1 MFAATWFGHLRPQA
15 TRETTRRVPF
25 RGAFASVSRSCLA
38 AWRPLARRAYCSLT
52 EGKKLSADET
62 TAQASQQPS
71 PARSPRSLLFGFSR
85 RVSRRSRR
93 VARRLVSSRLVSS
106 RLVVSG
112 YGSLVA
118 LCFAAYAALLVLPA
132 SGLLALVLAFALVP
146 RAARTRDLPDFSLPG
161 ATRDIP
167 FVSVEPRAARSG
179 DLPDFR
185 LPARASR
192 CYPSPGP

>member
-93 VARRLVSSRLVSS
+93 VARRLVSSRLV
-106 RLVVSG
+106 VSG

-146 RAARTRDLPDFSLPG
+146 RAARTRDF
-161 ATRDIP
+161 A
-167 FVSVEPRAARSG
+167 
-179 DLPDFR
+179 
-185 LPARASR
+185 
-192 CYPSPGP
+192 